1 MLPIRNDHRACQE
14 FLPSEASQPAHW
26 LVGAVEVKP
35 AHESNTRGTKQLWQI
50 GIIWSAYM
58 KRPTGPAQRHGI
70 GEWYGKSFAKLS
82 RAERRRFAEIQR
94 LPKRDRPPVWCVA
107 QGGRV
112 YCTKEGG
119 VCSLRLYEQSA
130 EDSGARIAPGKAGRL
145 VTTCPS
151 RFAEQGVIYAWIGE
165 EVLGNPN
172 PAVVSEVGFLER
184 EKGEAAGLVDEI
196 AREDVGRI
204 DNVLVLPDKDP
215 LVWCALEIQAVYF
228 SGSAMS
234 HEYKAI
240 LEHEEHT
247 VPFPAKHRRPDFRS
261 SGPKRL
267 MPQLQ
272 IKVPTL
278 RRWGKKM
285 AVVVDESFFD
295 ALGEMTAVK
304 HVSNADI
311 AWFVVRYDES
321 SGEAKLKP
329 AFVHL
334 TTLEHAVEGLTAGRP
349 VSLDV
354 FESRIKEK
362 LGR

>member
-1 MLPIRNDHRACQE
+1 MR
-14 FLPSEASQPAHW
+14 SQR
-26 LVGAVEVKP
+26 VKKKT
-35 AHESNTRGTKQLWQI
+35 AT
-50 GIIWSAYM
+50 
-58 KRPTGPAQRHGI
+58 PAQRHGI
-70 GEWYGKSFAKLS
+70 GEWYGRPFAKMT
-82 RAERRRFAEIQR
+82 REERQR
-94 LPKRDRPPVWCVA
+94 LAGIQNKPKKDRPELPCIA
-107 QGGRV
+107 QGGRAR
-112 YCTKEGG
+112 CTKEGG
-119 VCSLRLYEQSA
+119 VCSIRLYEELPESA
-130 EDSGARIAPGKAGRL
+130 GAKIASGEAGRL

-151 RFAEQGVIYAWIGE
+151 RFSEEGMIYAWIGE
-165 EVLGNPN
+165 EVLGDAS

-184 EKGEAAGLVDEI
+184 EKGAGSELADEI

-204 DNVLVLPDKDP
+204 DNVLVLPDRDP

-234 HEYKAI
+234 HEYRAI
-240 LEHEEHT
+240 LAHEEESI
-247 VPFPAKHRRPDFRS
+247 PFPARHRRPDFRS

-285 AVVVDESFFD
+285 AVVVDESFFG
-295 ALGEMTAVK
+295 ALGDMTAVK

-311 AWFVVRYDES
+311 AWFVVKYDES
-321 SGEAKLKP
+321 SGAARLQP

-334 TTLEHAVEGLTAGRP
+334 TTLEDAVEGLTAGHP